1 LAYIVINNTPLSSA
15 KNWGFH
21 LRKKGI
27 AIWVFSTL
35 TFVSLLHLIDA
46 AAVVLFNNQAQ
57 LLQLYPLINGYLN
70 QIPADIYLYSTAAS
84 TFVLWGITC
93 LVAFDNPVEA
103 FLNKIL
109 SDANKQREQDNQVL
123 ESKTDFFDLMYE
135 TAESNSETLAQVKGL
150 VLNVR
155 AEIKDLQA
163 AKETTEKMRSEL
175 LGLKHQVMTLEEKL
189 IFPLLCGA
197 CGKPLR
203 PDFKLCPYCGENAN
217 QGIIVVKGS
226 KIPNT

>member
-1 LAYIVINNTPLSSA
+1 MAYIVINNTPLSSA

-155 AEIKDLQA
+155 SEIKDLQA

-189 IFPLLCGA
+189 IFPMLCGA

-203 PDFKLCPYCGENAN
+203 TDFKLCPYCGEDAN

-226 KIPNT
+226 KIPKT